1 MTYACDDVSVKAI
14 MLWSE
19 TDFLECGGGDAAER
33 SLYQCR
39 GFGAFLGVCVLVV
52 GVGVVVCGEWWL

>member
-1 MTYACDDVSVKAI
+1 MTYVCDDVSVKAI

-39 GFGAFLGVCVLVV
+39 GLGVFLGLCARWWVWGGCYVL
-52 GVGVVVCGEWWL
+52 